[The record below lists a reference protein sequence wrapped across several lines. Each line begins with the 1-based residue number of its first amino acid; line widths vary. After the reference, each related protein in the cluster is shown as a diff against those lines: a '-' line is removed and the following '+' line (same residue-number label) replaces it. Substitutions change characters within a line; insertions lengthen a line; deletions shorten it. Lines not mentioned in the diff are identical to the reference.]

1 MPRYA
6 VRGGDVV
13 LKCDHSV
20 SPEQLYKVEWQKG
33 GNKIFQYI
41 KGRTPPFRHFPS
53 VMTGAVLNKANS
65 SEKQLQLS
73 NLDFSASGSYSCVV
87 SMETP
92 IFSKDSE
99 SHVLTVI
106 EPQNAD
112 PSITFNKD
120 RYEFKEML
128 EANCTSAPS
137 RPPPHITWFIND
149 NKAPDDLTKS
159 FSNGIVHGHGYFEQ
173 KASSTKQL
181 SVEVSEL
188 HVGEDGELRLTCMST
203 IPGYINDNEDYAD
216 IRKHSVRL
224 YVEAPEEPKE
234 LTMPSRGTTW
244 QPAITVWSVVMIAA
258 NALF

>member
-1 MPRYA
+1 MLTQRTISTQYGWIHSPSWGKLPTASDDFGALATIEKLDLIMPRYA
-6 VRGGDVV
+6 IRGGDVV

-53 VMTGAVLNKANS
+53 VMTGAVLNRANS

-106 EPQNAD
+106 GNG
-112 PSITFNKD
+112 
-120 RYEFKEML
+120 ML
-128 EANCTSAPS
+128 
-137 RPPPHITWFIND
+137 
-149 NKAPDDLTKS
+149 
-159 FSNGIVHGHGYFEQ
+159 
-173 KASSTKQL
+173 
-181 SVEVSEL
+181 
-188 HVGEDGELRLTCMST
+188 
-203 IPGYINDNEDYAD
+203 
-216 IRKHSVRL
+216 
-224 YVEAPEEPKE
+224 
-234 LTMPSRGTTW
+234 
-244 QPAITVWSVVMIAA
+244 
-258 NALF
+258 